1 MRTRRRFMRDSL
13 TTGAVVGLGLPGVR
27 LASAQD
33 STDEQ
38 TRNKAAVRR
47 FMESQ
52 GTAEYEQLLA
62 ELRSPNY
69 RRLRGG
75 FENLAANAA
84 GSELA
89 EAAQPVRT
97 AFPDRTDS
105 IDLMIADGDRVGIR
119 FRIQGTHEGNLFGIP
134 ATGRS
139 IDIQEVGIL
148 RLDDGK
154 MIEGWFMADEA
165 GLLKQ
170 LGVRLPA
177 RRDGRRIVPAPATE
191 ARYGQ
196 AVLKDLLA
204 EPADSQTW
212 RNKLTVA
219 AYKSASPPPG
229 LLPDRPG
236 RPYDTY
242 LRGGFKHLVDYGNA
256 HGLSEQNIGQ
266 AFPDRQDKV
275 DCVLG
280 EGDSVWIQFRLS
292 GTNTNS
298 LYGIPPTHGPID
310 AAEVGIM
317 TFANGRW
324 ATGWFFGDDLGMALQ
339 LGAPD
344 IVTS

>member
-52 GTAEYEQLLA
+52 GTAEYEQVLA

-97 AFPDRTDS
+97 AFPDRTDT

-119 FRIQGTHEGNLFGIP
+119 FRIQGTHEGNFFGIP

-148 RLDDGK
+148 
-154 MIEGWFMADEA
+154 
-165 GLLKQ
+165 
-170 LGVRLPA
+170 
-177 RRDGRRIVPAPATE
+177 
-191 ARYGQ
+191 
-196 AVLKDLLA
+196 
-204 EPADSQTW
+204 
-212 RNKLTVA
+212 
-219 AYKSASPPPG
+219 
-229 LLPDRPG
+229 
-236 RPYDTY
+236 
-242 LRGGFKHLVDYGNA
+242 
-256 HGLSEQNIGQ
+256 
-266 AFPDRQDKV
+266 
-275 DCVLG
+275 
-280 EGDSVWIQFRLS
+280 
-292 GTNTNS
+292 
-298 LYGIPPTHGPID
+298 
-310 AAEVGIM
+310 
-317 TFANGRW
+317 
-324 ATGWFFGDDLGMALQ
+324 
-339 LGAPD
+339 
-344 IVTS
+344 